1 MNDELRQRVARGF
14 AAAAL
19 LLSGVWVLRGFVP
32 ALAWAVV
39 IALSTWPWRDRLAD
53 RVTGRRGAE
62 IVALL
67 LTALVALVVLVP
79 LTLGIVQAAHEARS
93 LAGFVQRYRESG
105 IPAPEWLGNLPRV
118 GPAIADWWR
127 SHLADPG
134 QAQEWLGR
142 IDSESALGVG
152 RRFTASLLHRLVTF
166 GFTVLAL
173 FFLYRDGD
181 ALATQA
187 LRLGRTAFG
196 PPGERYLRHIVDAIR
211 ATVNGLTLVGLGE
224 GLLLGIAYWV
234 AGLSHPALL
243 GLATGVTAMIPFA
256 APVVYGAASL
266 VLLASAEPGAALG
279 LFAFGSFVLFAADH
293 FVRPALIGGAVRLPF
308 LWVLLGIL
316 GGIETIG
323 LIGLFIGPALMAALV
338 SIWREL
344 GETGSGDSRR

>member
-1 MNDELRQRVARGF
+1 VNADLRQRVARGV
-14 AAAAL
+14 AAAVL
-19 LLSGVWVLRGFVP
+19 LLLGIWVLRGFVP
-32 ALAWAVV
+32 ALAWGVV
-39 IALSTWPWRDRLAD
+39 IALSSWPWRDRLAA
-53 RVTGRRGAE
+53 RIAGRHRDGIA
-62 IVALL
+62 ALL
-67 LTALVALVVLVP
+67 LTAAVALVVLVP
-79 LTLGIVQAAHEARS
+79 LTFGIVQAAREARS
-93 LAGFVQRYRESG
+93 LAAFAHAYRESG
-105 IPAPEWLGNLPRV
+105 IPAPDWMEHLPRI
-118 GPAIADWWR
+118 GPAVAEWWR

-134 QAQEWLGR
+134 QAQELLGR
-142 IDSESALGVG
+142 IDSESALGAG
-152 RRFTASLLHRLVTF
+152 RRFTASLLHRAVTF

-173 FFLYRDGD
+173 FFLYRDGG

-187 LRLGRTAFG
+187 LALGRSAFG

-243 GLATGVTAMIPFA
+243 GLVTGVTAMVPFA

-266 VLLASAEPGAALG
+266 VLLATGEPGAALA
-279 LFAFGSFVLFAADH
+279 LFVFGSVVLFVADH

-323 LIGLFIGPALMAALV
+323 LLGLFLGPALMAALV

-344 GETGSGDSRR
+344 GEDGPSGP